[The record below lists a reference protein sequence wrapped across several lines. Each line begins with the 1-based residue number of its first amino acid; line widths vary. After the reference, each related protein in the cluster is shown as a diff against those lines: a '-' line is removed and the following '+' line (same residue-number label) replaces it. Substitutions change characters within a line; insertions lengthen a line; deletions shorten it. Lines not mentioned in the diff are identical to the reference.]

1 MGYRGTKDG
10 GAGQPSVHV
19 YSESTDNVLAARVDS
34 DAQVNRFAVNA
45 AGKIEWGAGTAS
57 ATDAALQRQGAG
69 VLQLLSAGAESF
81 RVGGT
86 PATASD
92 ANIQVITNVGG
103 TSTLKQVSI
112 GASNSGGT
120 GYRLL
125 RVENG
130 P

>member
-1 MGYRGTKDG
+1 MGFRGTKDG
-10 GAGQPSVHV
+10 DQGLPSIHIF
-19 YSESTDNVLAARVDS
+19 SSSTDNVIAARVDS